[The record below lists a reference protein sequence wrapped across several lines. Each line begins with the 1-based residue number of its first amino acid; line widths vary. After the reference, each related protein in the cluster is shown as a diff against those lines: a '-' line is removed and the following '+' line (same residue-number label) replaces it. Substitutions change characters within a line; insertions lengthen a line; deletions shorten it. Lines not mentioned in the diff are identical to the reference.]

1 MRAGRVKKAGGLPA
15 VEFSAIICVF
25 AARRTL
31 ARVLQDLP
39 RW

>member
-1 MRAGRVKKAGGLPA
+1 MAEHTKNASGLPV

-25 AARRTL
+25 AARPTL
-31 ARVLQDLP
+31 ARALEDLP